1 MCCSAASNA
10 ANSPLLRLPPEVR
23 CRIYDYAFGSCV
35 VHVNVGYKG
44 SRHTLTNCSSP
55 QKCEAPLLQRRI
67 QRIIKSSYPYNA
79 TWWHLEVCRKPS
91 NRQVT
96 CKIPVH
102 MMQVCRQIYHEVAL
116 KPFAEASFH
125 VIIPDRHCRSEM
137 KLFLATLVPTH
148 ARAIAHLRFSLIED
162 QFLSGTIAKHLT
174 GLKHVEIHTIT
185 YYDYPYQPDQP
196 LHGLQAFGDG
206 KGFKALKELDL
217 KSLRLTVGIDD
228 RRPPT
233 EHLKAAVLE
242 WMGRFEVGVTHDVP
256 PEQPW

>member
-1 MCCSAASNA
+1 MLHSLTAHDTSAYFTALNSATLTSYTACNLILLRTTSSNSCQEFRRKARIARHEDSLTNGVERRHRERRCENVRPGFSTSTNPHRPKNCCTFHPSPDYRIRVANRVCCSAASNA

-102 MMQVCRQIYHEVAL
+102 MMQVC
-116 KPFAEASFH
+116 
-125 VIIPDRHCRSEM
+125 
-137 KLFLATLVPTH
+137 
-148 ARAIAHLRFSLIED
+148 
-162 QFLSGTIAKHLT
+162 
-174 GLKHVEIHTIT
+174 
-185 YYDYPYQPDQP
+185 
-196 LHGLQAFGDG
+196 
-206 KGFKALKELDL
+206 
-217 KSLRLTVGIDD
+217 
-228 RRPPT
+228 
-233 EHLKAAVLE
+233 
-242 WMGRFEVGVTHDVP
+242 
-256 PEQPW
+256 